1 MWNLSGAPAV
11 AIPTGFS
18 RAERMPLSMQVVAA
32 PARDDLVLVVAD
44 QFQRMTTHHKARPN
58 L

>member
-1 MWNLSGAPAV
+1 V

-18 RAERMPLSMQVVAA
+18 RAERMPLSMQVVGSPGEDAA
-32 PARDDLVLVVAD
+32 VLKVAAA
-44 QFQRMTTHHKARPN
+44 FQTATEHHKARPP